1 MVDDPWLHTRGE
13 AMLGELA
20 RLEGR
25 FDDAVTHL
33 ERAIAVSRGR
43 GYLQTEAYQQ
53 ATLGRAQ
60 CQAGDYEAGAASLR
74 LAIEKAEAIGDVR
87 MAALAGCTSDE
98 WSGRSVTTTPR
109 TTRSCPR
116 ARGTALPAAGNRPCS
131 ASASSPRWTATSTA
145 CSEILDESPEP
156 HVAVFALDALGRV
169 EEADKQIGARGTLH
183 LRTRPGGPMNQFSD
197 VLARW
202 LERDVL
208 PNVIELD
215 HADEYPTAMVEQM
228 REFGLFGATIPTEYG
243 GLGLSTSTYAEIV
256 TQISAVWMS
265 LTGVLNSH
273 LMMAH
278 LIRTF
283 GTDAQ
288 RDDFLPKLASGEL
301 RGGLA
306 LTEPTCGSDLQAIRT
321 TARRDGDTYIVNG
334 TKTWITNGG
343 RGNCLALLVK
353 TDLDASPRSR
363 GTSVLLALEG
373 GRRLHRAAQAREAR
387 LPGVD
392 TVELLFDDVAVDADR
407 LLGGVEGRGIAQ
419 VLGGLELGRINV
431 AARGVG
437 VARRRTAGVAR
448 YANVRETMGRP
459 IGQHQAIQLKL
470 ADMACR
476 VESSRLL
483 TERAAAI
490 FDDGR
495 RCDLEAG
502 MAKLVATEAAL
513 ENATEAMRIFG
524 AYGYSTEEH
533 IERYYR
539 DAPLLIIGEGTNEI
553 QRIVIARRLLAEAE
567 EADR

>member
-1 MVDDPWLHTRGE
+1 
-13 AMLGELA
+13 
-20 RLEGR
+20 
-25 FDDAVTHL
+25 
-33 ERAIAVSRGR
+33 
-43 GYLQTEAYQQ
+43 
-53 ATLGRAQ
+53 
-60 CQAGDYEAGAASLR
+60 
-74 LAIEKAEAIGDVR
+74 
-87 MAALAGCTSDE
+87 
-98 WSGRSVTTTPR
+98 
-109 TTRSCPR
+109 
-116 ARGTALPAAGNRPCS
+116 
-131 ASASSPRWTATSTA
+131 
-145 CSEILDESPEP
+145 
-156 HVAVFALDALGRV
+156 
-169 EEADKQIGARGTLH
+169 
-183 LRTRPGGPMNQFSD
+183 MNQFSD

-215 HADEYPTAMVEQM
+215 HADEYPTTMVEQM

-321 TARRDGDTYIVNG
+321 TARRDGDAYIVNG

-363 GTSVLLALEG
+363 GTSVLLALKEVDG
-373 GRRLHRAAQAREAR
+373 YTVPRKLGKLGYR
-387 LPGVD
+387 GVD
-392 TVELLFDDVAVDADR
+392 TVELLFDDVAVDANR

-437 VARRRTAGVAR
+437 VADAALQASLR

-490 FDDGR
+490 FDEGR

>member
-1 MVDDPWLHTRGE
+1 M
-13 AMLGELA
+13 
-20 RLEGR
+20 
-25 FDDAVTHL
+25 
-33 ERAIAVSRGR
+33 
-43 GYLQTEAYQQ
+43 
-53 ATLGRAQ
+53 
-60 CQAGDYEAGAASLR
+60 
-74 LAIEKAEAIGDVR
+74 
-87 MAALAGCTSDE
+87 
-98 WSGRSVTTTPR
+98 
-109 TTRSCPR
+109 
-116 ARGTALPAAGNRPCS
+116 
-131 ASASSPRWTATSTA
+131 
-145 CSEILDESPEP
+145 
-156 HVAVFALDALGRV
+156 
-169 EEADKQIGARGTLH
+169 
-183 LRTRPGGPMNQFSD
+183 
-197 VLARW
+197 LARW

-208 PNVIELD
+208 PHVIELE
-215 HADEYPTAMVEQM
+215 HADAYPTEMVEQM
-228 REFGLFGATIPTEYG
+228 REFGLFGATIPAGYG

-278 LIRTF
+278 LIRMF

-288 RDDFLPKLASGEL
+288 RDDFLPKLASGGL

-306 LTEPTCGSDLQAIRT
+306 LTEPTAGTDLQAIRM
-321 TARRDGDTYIVNG
+321 TARRDGDFYVVNG

-343 RGNCLALLVK
+343 HGNCLALLVK

-363 GTSVLLALEG
+363 GTSVLLVRKDLDG
-373 GRRLHRAAQAREAR
+373 YTVPRKLGKLGYK
-387 LPGVD
+387 GVD
-392 TVELLFDDVAVDADR
+392 TVELLFDDVHVDASR
-407 LLGGVEGRGIAQ
+407 LLGGVEGRGMAQ

-437 VARRRTAGVAR
+437 VADAALQASLR

-476 VESSRLL
+476 VTSARLL

-490 FDDGR
+490 FDEGR

-539 DAPLLIIGEGTNEI
+539 DAPLLCIGEGTNEI

-567 EADR
+567 EAQS

>member
-1 MVDDPWLHTRGE
+1 MT
-13 AMLGELA
+13 
-20 RLEGR
+20 
-25 FDDAVTHL
+25 
-33 ERAIAVSRGR
+33 
-43 GYLQTEAYQQ
+43 
-53 ATLGRAQ
+53 
-60 CQAGDYEAGAASLR
+60 
-74 LAIEKAEAIGDVR
+74 
-87 MAALAGCTSDE
+87 DE
-98 WSGRSVTTTPR
+98 FH
-109 TTRSCPR
+109 
-116 ARGTALPAAGNRPCS
+116 A
-131 ASASSPRWTATSTA
+131 
-145 CSEILDESPEP
+145 
-156 HVAVFALDALGRV
+156 
-169 EEADKQIGARGTLH
+169 
-183 LRTRPGGPMNQFSD
+183 

-208 PNVIELD
+208 PHVIELD
-215 HADEYPTAMVEQM
+215 QADEYPTAMVEQM
-228 REFGLFGATIPTEYG
+228 SEFGLFGATIPTEYG
-243 GLGLSTSTYAEIV
+243 GLGLDTSTYAQIV

-278 LIRTF
+278 LIRMF
-283 GTDAQ
+283 GTDDQ
-288 RDDFLPKLASGEL
+288 RAWFLPKLASGEL

-306 LTEPTCGSDLQAIRT
+306 LTEPTAGTDLQAIRM
-321 TARRDGDTYIVNG
+321 TARRDGDFYVVNG
-334 TKTWITNGG
+334 TKMWITNGG
-343 RGNCLALLVK
+343 HGNCLALLVK

-363 GTSVLLALEG
+363 GTSVLLALKDVDG
-373 GRRLHRAAQAREAR
+373 YTVPRHLGKLGYR
-387 LPGVD
+387 GVD
-392 TVELLFDDVAVDADR
+392 TVELLFDDVHVDAAR

-437 VARRRTAGVAR
+437 VADAALQAALR

-476 VESSRLL
+476 VESARLL
-483 TERAAAI
+483 TERAAHV
-490 FDDGR
+490 FDAGQ

-513 ENATEAMRIFG
+513 ENATDAMRIYG

-553 QRIVIARRLLAEAE
+553 QRIVIARRLLTEAE
-567 EADR
+567 EAHR